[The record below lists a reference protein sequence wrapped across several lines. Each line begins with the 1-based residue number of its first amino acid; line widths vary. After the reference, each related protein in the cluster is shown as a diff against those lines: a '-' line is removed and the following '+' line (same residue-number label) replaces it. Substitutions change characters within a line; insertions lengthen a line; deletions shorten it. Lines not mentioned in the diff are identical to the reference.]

1 MWLARLL
8 ARLLAWFLLSGAG
21 LWAAENNAPPWEKP
35 AATTLLGQS
44 LYRENCAV
52 CHDVDKDQ
60 SSTKKIGPSLRHLFK
75 NKKLPLSGGRPSR
88 EYVTIRIQYG
98 GVLMPSFRKSLN
110 DSQVAALLAYLES
123 K

>member
-1 MWLARLL
+1 MRLARFLLL
-8 ARLLAWFLLSGAG
+8 AAG
-21 LWAAENNAPPWEKP
+21 LSAAENHAPPWEKP
-35 AATTLLGQS
+35 GATIALGQN

-60 SSTKKIGPSLRHLFK
+60 RSTRKIGPSLRHLFT

-88 EYVTIRIQYG
+88 EYVTIRIRYG
-98 GVLMPSFRKSLN
+98 GVLMPSFQKSLN
-110 DSQVAALLAYLES
+110 DSQLGALLAYLES

>member
-1 MWLARLL
+1 MRLVSFLFLAAWL
-8 ARLLAWFLLSGAG
+8 S
-21 LWAAENNAPPWEKP
+21 AAENKAPPWEKP
-35 AATTLLGQS
+35 AATTLLGQN

-60 SSTKKIGPSLRHLFK
+60 SSTRKIGPSLRHLFK

-98 GVLMPSFRKSLN
+98 GPIMPSFRKSLN